1 MVVTDSQKW
10 LILASTVVVGWLI
23 VLLAPVLTPFL
34 ISALLAYL
42 GDPIV
47 DRLEARGVSRTV
59 SVVLVFLAMFIIGL
73 SAVLVI
79 IPALQSQATILL
91 QRIPTALEW
100 LQSNLLPKLSSLM
113 GGGCDRN
120 RHPCC

>member
-42 GDPIV
+42 GRPDSGPI
-47 DRLEARGVSRTV
+47 RSSRGLAHRFRCIGIFGDVHHWFERRPSDHSSAAKPSDNIIAKNPNRFR
-59 SVVLVFLAMFIIGL
+59 VVAIKLVTKAFFINGRG
-73 SAVLVI
+73 
-79 IPALQSQATILL
+79 P
-91 QRIPTALEW
+91 R
-100 LQSNLLPKLSSLM
+100 
-113 GGGCDRN
+113 
-120 RHPCC
+120 